1 MEDNNTL
8 PFDINPTPD
17 NKSIIK
23 IIGVGGGGQNA
34 AAHMYNTGITDVTYL
49 AINSDEQAL
58 RDCPIETKLQIGP
71 DGLGCGAD
79 PEKGKQYA
87 IDNEEQIRAM
97 LNDGTKMVFITA
109 GMGGGTG
116 TGASPEVARIAR
128 DMGILT
134 VGIVTIPFLFEGPRK
149 VLKAYQGI
157 NRIKPHCDALLIV
170 NNMKLIKLYE
180 DDTFEVAFKKADN
193 VLADA
198 AKSISDIITKSGNI
212 NVDFR
217 DVETTLKD
225 GGVALISSGIGSGQ
239 DRMQEA
245 IDEAVKSPLL
255 QENEIGQSKKL
266 LFVIGMSKAHQTNMR
281 EMGKLNDFVG
291 NFSNKDDIEVIW
303 GSYFDDDLGE
313 DLKFTI
319 LASGFG
325 FANGLVVPTKQTTAA
340 AATPPVTPLETNKPA
355 DSTTTG
361 NSAPTE
367 TKTPEP
373 VKEQPAAAETNSEPA
388 VQPKPAEPV
397 AATAA
402 AATTATPAATTPAT
416 PAAAPVQP
424 KPAEVVKEHETEKAN
439 ETTKVTE
446 TTKATVPVQPEKPK
460 PAPVPINPDHE
471 RYMPKSE
478 PVEPA
483 TKPEPAQQPVPQ
495 APAPQPQAPAPAPQT
510 SVVETAAPQPQN
522 TTSEADAAIEDLYGR
537 DELNKKYIE
546 DSRKNYISFTM
557 ADLNNMALADELE
570 NTPAYKRKPADLQ
583 RVKNAM
589 PVVMVQATLFG

>member
-87 IDNEEQIRAM
+87 IENEEQIKSM

-134 VGIVTIPFLFEGPRK
+134 VGIVTIPFMFEGPK
-149 VLKAYQGI
+149 KIIKAYQGI

-239 DRMQEA
+239 DRMQQA

-255 QENEIGQSKKL
+255 QENEIGESKKL

-291 NFSNKDDIEVIW
+291 NFSNKDDIDVIW
-303 GSYFDDDLGE
+303 GSYFDEDLGE

-325 FANGLVVPTKQTTAA
+325 FSNGIIVSQKTHTDPANNTTVATTETTKVAEVAKETETVK
-340 AATPPVTPLETNKPA
+340 PVIPNETNA
-355 DSTTTG
+355 
-361 NSAPTE
+361 
-367 TKTPEP
+367 
-373 VKEQPAAAETNSEPA
+373 
-388 VQPKPAEPV
+388 QPKATEPISEKPVVAAPAEPV
-397 AATAA
+397 AEPVQTK
-402 AATTATPAATTPAT
+402 PAEPIQE
-416 PAAAPVQP
+416 PEPVKVAAPVQAEQP
-424 KPAEVVKEHETEKAN
+424 KTPTTTTPTTQVEVKVEPVNPEHA
-439 ETTKVTE
+439 
-446 TTKATVPVQPEKPK
+446 
-460 PAPVPINPDHE
+460 
-471 RYMPKSE
+471 RYMPQTK
-478 PVEPA
+478 PVEP
-483 TKPEPAQQPVPQ
+483 TQKPEPTEIEPKPEPVVATPKQ
-495 APAPQPQAPAPAPQT
+495 EP
-510 SVVETAAPQPQN
+510 VVATPKPEPVVVTPKPEPVVTTPTAAQPQN
-522 TTSEADAAIEDLYGR
+522 TITDADAAIKALYGTK
-537 DELNKKYIE
+537 ELNEKYIE
-546 DSRKNYISFTM
+546 DSRKNYLMFSM

-570 NTPAYKRKPADLQ
+570 NTPAYQRKQADLQ
-583 RVKNAM
+583 RVKNAT
-589 PVVMVQATLFG
+589 PVVMVQATLF